1 MQHTI
6 NLYKKYP
13 LNYLRLIG
21 YQNLLILILIQAL
34 IRYGLFIPLGADLT
48 LNDFLFT
55 LLMIATFSITAA
67 GNIINDIYDVEI
79 DSINKPEKII
89 IGKKVTEKNANYFFI
104 IFNIIGV
111 GLGFYISNQIGK
123 PEFSGLFIVISSLL
137 YLYSTFIKSILI
149 FANIILAA
157 LFAFSLL
164 IVGLFDL
171 LPAITF
177 LNQEHQSFIFSI
189 LLNYSFFAF
198 YIILMREIVK
208 DIEDIDGDK
217 NGNLITLPI
226 ILGRKRT
233 SYIVFGMSVLAM
245 FGTVYY
251 IYIHLSGDTY
261 AIVYF
266 LLFTLAPLLYFSIK
280 IWDAK
285 NKSDYTFLSKLL
297 KVIMLLGMCSLL
309 LYTFVI
315 I

>member
-48 LNDFLFT
+48 LNDFFFT
-55 LLMIATFSITAA
+55 LLMIATVSIAAA
-67 GNIINDIYDVEI
+67 GYIINDIYDVEI

-217 NGNLITLPI
+217 NGNLSTLPI

-251 IYIHLSGDTY
+251 IYIHLYNYTS
-261 AIVYF
+261 AVVYF